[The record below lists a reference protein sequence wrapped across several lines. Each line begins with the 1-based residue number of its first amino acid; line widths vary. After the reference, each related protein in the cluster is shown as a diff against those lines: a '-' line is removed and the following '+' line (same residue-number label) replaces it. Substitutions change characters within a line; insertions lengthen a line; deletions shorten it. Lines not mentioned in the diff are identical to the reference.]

1 MKTITT
7 KRKNTWDIISDYRG
21 VLMGISI
28 ICIMIFH
35 YVEDYTNHYEHYTG
49 WIRFFYNYIS
59 SSSVDTFLFLSGFGL
74 YYSMKKKPDIH
85 QFYKRRFTKILI
97 PYFLVAIPTFFMNDI
112 IHAHTGFNEY
122 LADLS
127 FYSFFTD
134 GVARFWYIL
143 LILVC
148 YLIFPFVFEMAE
160 ESNNRS
166 TEKMRIINF
175 FAFFTVAA
183 IVLRLGNKSLYENV
197 NVALLRVP
205 FFFLGCFVGKSA
217 YEKRTISGGTYGL
230 MLFSL
235 FMIQFRVKS
244 KALFARYAAAFLNLS
259 ACIVIALLFKKLS
272 RFEKLHNGIKKFFEW
287 FGRYSLELYLTHVAI
302 RSVMRDYGYHTYH
315 VKYELFLIAVSIVS
329 AVILNIIS
337 TYLNKCVSKILLL
350 NI

>member
-7 KRKNTWDIISDYRG
+7 KKKNTWDIISDYRG

-28 ICIMIFH
+28 ICIIVFH
-35 YVEDYTNHYEHYTG
+35 YVEDYTNHYDSYTG
-49 WIRFFYNYIS
+49 WIKFFYNYIS

-74 YYSMKKKPDIH
+74 YYSMKKKPNIS

-97 PYFLVAIPTFFMNDI
+97 PYFLVAIPTLFVNDL
-112 IHAHTGFNEY
+112 IHDSSGILTY
-122 LADLS
+122 IADLS
-127 FYSFFTD
+127 FYSFFTN
-134 GVARFWYIL
+134 GFSRFWYIL

-148 YLIFPFVFEMAE
+148 YLIFPFVFEMVE
-160 ESNNRS
+160 EAHDHS
-166 TEKMRIINF
+166 TEKMRILNF
-175 FAFFTVAA
+175 FTLFTATAV
-183 IVLRLGNKSLYENV
+183 ILRLGNKTLFENV
-197 NVALLRVP
+197 NVALLRMP

-217 YEKRTISGGTYGL
+217 YEKRAISGGTYGL

-235 FMIQFRVKS
+235 FIIQFRVKS
-244 KALFARYAAAFLNLS
+244 KAIFARYAAAFMNLS
-259 ACIVIALLFKKLS
+259 ACFVIALLFQKLS

-329 AVILNIIS
+329 AIILNIIS
-337 TYLNKCVSKILLL
+337 SYLNKCVSNIHLL
-350 NI
+350 NK